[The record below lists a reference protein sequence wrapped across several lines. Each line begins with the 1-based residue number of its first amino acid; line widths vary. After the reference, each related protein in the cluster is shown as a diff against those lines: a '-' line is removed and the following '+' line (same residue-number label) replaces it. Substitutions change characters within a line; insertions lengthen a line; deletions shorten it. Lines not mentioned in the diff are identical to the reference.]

1 MLKKN
6 EQGFTMV
13 ELLVAMGILLVL
25 VAVAVPVYANQRTKA
40 NETAV
45 KAEVEQA
52 AVQWQRDYYASINV
66 WDSLFLEELN
76 VEGAQATLTG
86 YVYEVG
92 EDEYEACLEGVS
104 KRDENVVYSFAMT
117 AQKGAKTTCANNPH
131 M

>member
-1 MLKKN
+1 MWKKN

-45 KAEVEQA
+45 KVEVEQA
-52 AVQWQRDYYASINV
+52 AVQWQRDYYASMNV

-76 VEGAQATLTG
+76 VEGASSTLTG
-86 YVYEVG
+86 YVNAAG
-92 EDEYEACLEGVS
+92 EACLEGVS
-104 KRDENVVYSFAMT
+104 KRDANVVYSFAMT